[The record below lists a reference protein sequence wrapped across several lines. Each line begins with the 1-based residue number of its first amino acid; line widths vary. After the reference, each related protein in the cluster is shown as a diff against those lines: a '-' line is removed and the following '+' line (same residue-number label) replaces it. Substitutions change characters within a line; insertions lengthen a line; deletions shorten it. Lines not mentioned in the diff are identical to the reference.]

1 MATNSISENE
11 NILVRVDQQNIV
23 HIDPNSILTSDGEI
37 KSRLVDHESLV
48 TYVNLEADLVPRSI
62 LFADKA
68 ENSLLSLAS
77 GTFNMMR
84 NQGDKNPFE
93 NNLDSNWTET
103 FNPALTKKN
112 DDGTTEFL
120 TPPNYDPSAQTFG
133 IQSIQIVVK
142 GASGIP
148 QVSINFLDVRG
159 KTLFESPENSPYKA
173 FFHQPWPVFYLTV
186 KGYFGKAIRYRLH
199 LVDFKTKFNGSTG
212 NFEITT
218 KFVGST
224 YAYLS
229 DILLQNALNAPYMY
243 MVEKPGDYK
252 TNDKTGFVEKRVSKS
267 TKGYSILSSVYD
279 EYKAKGYVSKDFPVK
294 TLRDL
299 IMTANSL
306 DKIIENALFAEV
318 VDASVLSDVA
328 EYDSILDGFEKS
340 VVAWGGRYLSGTV
353 LDRVNDW
360 DHFGLTKTVTDKTS
374 TTNGANSG
382 DIITG
387 TTNNLAL
394 QRKITYYVDRLEKN
408 SAFGKIV
415 KESADKNK
423 VKDKNRVTTFSID
436 LSRVSRASDFTVF
449 RNGNFGVAI
458 ERLVSEIKN
467 IQNAFVKGRDAVEM
481 KVESRMNEIIK
492 DPKKGGFGF
501 APTIR
506 NIFAV
511 ILANTDTYIRLM
523 KDVHQKAIRLSNTR
537 KEDLGLKISDDKN
550 ECLYPWPEV
559 KKKEKDRNTYTH
571 FYPGDKDIAA
581 SIKGDQFSVWPE
593 VEFVET
599 YHSMATK
606 RVDPLSNKEISSSE
620 LTFVFDDDV
629 ERKQTENVSTLFNVI
644 GKTPYSNKTLTGVL
658 YEIYERAQHITS
670 MDSFGMNNGL
680 REIVKKEFENINN
693 ALADDVDLR
702 DILSKQI
709 KSSSSLEYYMRISSP
724 NDRYPYFIDKLA
736 TVDYIKETLDID
748 FDITDY
754 NNVSYTYKLDTNYE
768 ELQSFINDYK
778 VETYRFNIFP
788 FNTEKYKTYVGGKP
802 ITNKDYNFKKT
813 LFVGK
818 DGNFI
823 SSPIDPLA
831 WVEKDYRKNMF
842 TKELKISGVTRNI
855 LNTPYF
861 HKQLF
866 SDFFKGGAVERYT
879 GSAYLLLN
887 SLPFKDLD
895 DKITFNELENNE
907 SVLMSTLFREVG
919 STHYIPYHLL
929 LKWGSIYHR
938 YKKFILDGVDIISGI
953 TAPINT
959 KFFFDNNTN
968 TTLNLSGVTSALSGV
983 TMSTN
988 KYAGL
993 YPYYHGVYHQIV
1005 NGYSFFNPSGFT
1017 TTTADANLSSA
1028 LYVATT
1034 TNGVNTIKYK
1044 KPSIGN
1050 EALLTSII
1058 DNSIFTTG
1066 DDRYTILP
1074 SNGGTP
1080 QIAIGTGRFYD
1091 VEQDSF
1097 RLILGSSV
1105 EYLTTPIFSGMTF
1118 PTYYEKLE
1126 DETGLFSLNGNKKKV
1141 IDLIATFNPTLLDEF
1156 EKMFIK
1162 FASLDFGIGD
1172 KIGTTHDYD
1181 MFQEILK
1188 EISSIPKDGITLS
1201 SDGYSKQLYTAQVKK
1216 LELITDKLLENKN
1229 LKQVTLGNPKQVDN
1243 NLLYKLIERSRP
1255 KKFSNALYTG
1265 LTKQYVELLEN
1276 ASNFREPQFNTSQLT
1291 AQNYNYMLLYIG
1303 ENIYEPQY
1311 YSGITHLYA
1320 NFFQVNDIKVDE
1332 QNIHDYRELAR
1343 IYAGWV
1349 KSENVKTPNAFVPTN
1364 EKFID
1369 YLTANIFNPNDSRLR
1384 IFLDSLIG
1392 KFPALGDEKK
1402 ANSVTIYNSYNE
1414 AKTLK
1419 LDTYQFFKSFN
1430 DKWIAGNAIGQRSL
1444 IEEFLFLDRA
1454 NRDIG
1459 DEAFI
1464 NLERLI
1470 SLSDEKNAK
1479 VDLYS
1484 AISILIQGT
1493 NFDMRPLPAYVNF
1506 YGTNTSNKKRIIPSK
1521 NLARNLFGTYLEVD
1535 YQESSPKIILQH
1547 IGNTSKYLDMARI
1560 SKEYK
1565 FKNDSFDISDTN
1577 NNPLLVEP
1585 KIFMDADISKS
1596 NRVVSFEINFGD
1608 QGQGLFKSIS
1618 LDQATYKN
1626 TTESAVAQER
1636 LARSQSGGGTTQVDI
1651 GLFDI
1656 YKTASYQCE
1665 VTMMGDVMIQP
1676 TMYFYL
1682 SNVPMFHGTY
1692 YIMEVNHSIKGNSV
1706 ETSFK
1711 GVRISNSSLPKMS
1724 DSFVASYRPL
1734 FSRIL
1739 SAALRKK
1746 QQQANEIKSEKNFD
1760 FKNKGGNVTI
1770 DIGSQ
1775 LLNEDIEK
1783 KLVKESGY
1791 YLNLIPYNGA
1801 KLTDA
1806 YGKAVE
1812 EKYVQLIDRGN
1823 NDKWLRARVVL
1834 MGGNIYKLEDTDKM
1848 LGISYLT
1855 SSPNL
1860 VKTWGDIKTTLYE
1873 FCTVRLNTTGKE
1885 KEALNTK
1892 TIKFSNPKTG
1902 TNYELASNIDPTN
1915 GKYDGIV
1922 HSAPKFDLGN
1932 YGIAMNSRLMKKLK
1946 LNEGDL
1952 VYFQMN

>member
-1 MATNSISENE
+1 MATNSIGENE

-37 KSRLVDHESLV
+37 KSRLVDHENLV

-68 ENSLLSLAS
+68 ENSLLSIAS

-93 NNLDSNWTET
+93 NNLDANWTET
-103 FNPALTKKN
+103 FNPAMTTKDK
-112 DDGTTEFL
+112 DGNTEFL
-120 TPPNYDPSAQTFG
+120 TPSNYDATAQTFG

-142 GASGIP
+142 GASSIP

-199 LVDFKTKFNGSTG
+199 LVDFKTKFNGGTG

-243 MVEKPGDYK
+243 MVEKSDPYT
-252 TNDKTGFVEKRVSKS
+252 TNTKTGFVEKKISKS
-267 TKGYSILSSVYD
+267 TKGYSILCSVYD
-279 EYKAKGYVSKDFPVK
+279 EYKAKGYIPKNFPNK

-318 VDASVLSDVA
+318 VDPSVLSDVA
-328 EYDSILDGFEKS
+328 QYDSILDTFEKGII
-340 VVAWGGRYLSGTV
+340 AWGGRYLSGTV

-360 DHFGLTKTVTDKTS
+360 DHFGLNKTVTDQTA

-387 TTNNLAL
+387 TTNNLSL
-394 QRKITYYVDRLEKN
+394 QRKLDSYVQKLEIN
-408 SAFGKIV
+408 SAFGKQV
-415 KESADKNK
+415 KSDKDKNNA
-423 VKDKNRVTTFSID
+423 NRVTTFSID
-436 LSRVSRASDFTVF
+436 LSKVSRASDFTVF
-449 RNGNFGVAI
+449 RNGNYGVAI

-467 IQNAFVKGRDAVEM
+467 IQNTFVKGRDAVEM
-481 KVESRMNEIIK
+481 KVESKMNDIIK
-492 DPKKGGFGF
+492 DPEKGGFGF
-501 APTIR
+501 SPTIR

-523 KDVHQKAIRLSNTR
+523 KDVHQKAIRLSNSR

-571 FYPGDKDIAA
+571 FYPGDSDIAK

-620 LTFVFDDDV
+620 LTFVFDNNV

-644 GKTPYSNKTLTGVL
+644 ATTPYSNKTLTGIL

-670 MDSFGMNNGL
+670 MDSFTIDGGL
-680 REIVKKEFENINN
+680 REIVKKEFENISNS
-693 ALADDVDLR
+693 LTDDVDLR

-709 KSSSSLEYYMRISSP
+709 KNTSSLEYYMRISSP
-724 NDRYPYFIDKLA
+724 NDRYPYFLDKLA

-754 NNVSYTYKLDTNYE
+754 NNVTYTYKLDTNYE
-768 ELQSFINDYK
+768 QLQSFINDYK
-778 VETYRFNIFP
+778 VEEYRFSVFP
-788 FNTEKYKTYVGGKP
+788 FNTEKYKTYVGGKA
-802 ITNKDYNFKKT
+802 ITNKDYNFNNT
-813 LFVGK
+813 LFVGR

-823 SSPIDPLA
+823 SSPVDPKA
-831 WVEKDYRKNMF
+831 WVKSGYEQNMF
-842 TKELKISGVTRNI
+842 SNDLRMGDLTRNI

-866 SDFFKGGAVERYT
+866 NDFFKGGAVERYT

-887 SLPFKDLD
+887 SLPYKDLT
-895 DKITFNELENNE
+895 DKITFNESTNSN

-919 STHYIPYHLL
+919 STHYVPYHLL
-929 LKWGSIYHR
+929 LKWGAIYHR
-938 YKKFILDGVDIISGI
+938 YKKYILEGVDIISGI
-953 TAPINT
+953 TTPINT
-959 KFFFDNNTN
+959 KYFFDNNTN
-968 TTLNLSGVTSALSGV
+968 TTLNLSGVTPTLSGV
-983 TMSTN
+983 TMSANT
-988 KYAGL
+988 YTGL
-993 YPYYHGVYHQIV
+993 YPYYHGIYHQIV

-1017 TTTADANLSSA
+1017 TTTVDANLSSA

-1044 KPSIGN
+1044 KPDIGN

-1058 DNSIFTTG
+1058 DNSAFTTG

-1074 SNGGTP
+1074 SNGNTT
-1080 QIAIGTGRFYD
+1080 QTTIGTSRFLG

-1097 RLILGSSV
+1097 RLILGSTF
-1105 EYLTTPIFSGMTF
+1105 EYRSTPNFSGMTF
-1118 PTYYEKLE
+1118 PTYYEKFE
-1126 DETGLFSLNGNKKKV
+1126 DELDLFSLDSSYKKV
-1141 IDLIATFNPTLLDEF
+1141 MDLIATFSPTLLDEF

-1188 EISSIPKDGITLS
+1188 EISSVPKEGITLS
-1201 SDGYSKQLYTAQVKK
+1201 SDDYGKQLYDAQVKK
-1216 LELITDKLLENKN
+1216 LELITAKLLENKN

-1243 NLLYKLIERSRP
+1243 NLLYKMVERARP
-1255 KKFSNALYTG
+1255 KKYSNALYTG
-1265 LTKQYVELLEN
+1265 LTKQYVELLDT
-1276 ASNFREPQFNTSQLT
+1276 ALNFRDPQFNTNQLT
-1291 AQNYNYMLLYIG
+1291 AQNYKYMLLYIG
-1303 ENIYEPQY
+1303 ENVYEPQY

-1320 NFFQVNDIKVDE
+1320 NFFEVNDIKVDE

-1349 KSENVKTPNAFVPTN
+1349 KKESVKTPNAFVPTN

-1369 YLTANIFNPNDSRLR
+1369 YIEANIFNPADARLKV
-1384 IFLDSLIG
+1384 FLDNLIN
-1392 KFPALGDEKK
+1392 KFPTLGDDKK
-1402 ANSVTIYNSYNE
+1402 PNNVTIYNSYNE

-1430 DKWIAGNAIGQRSL
+1430 DKWISGNAIGQRSL

-1470 SLSDEKNAK
+1470 SLSDPKNAK

-1506 YGTNTSNKKRIIPSK
+1506 YGTNTSNKKRIMPSK
-1521 NLARNLFGTYLEVD
+1521 NLARTLFGTYLEVD
-1535 YQESSPKIILQH
+1535 YQESSPKIILQY
-1547 IGNTSKYLDMARI
+1547 IGNTSKYLDMERI
-1560 SKEYK
+1560 SKQYK

-1682 SNVPMFHGTY
+1682 SNVPMFQGTY
-1692 YIMEVNHSIKGNSV
+1692 YIQEVNHSVKGNSV

-1739 SAALRKK
+1739 SAALKKK
-1746 QQQANEIKSEKNFD
+1746 QQVANEIKSEKNYD
-1760 FKNKGGNVTI
+1760 FKGNNVTI
-1770 DIGSQ
+1770 DIGAQ
-1775 LLNEDIEK
+1775 LLNEDIDK

-1806 YGKAVE
+1806 YGNAAE
-1812 EKYVQLIDRGN
+1812 EKYVQLINRGDSDN
-1823 NDKWLRARVVL
+1823 KPWLRARVVL
-1834 MGGNIYKLEDTDKM
+1834 MGGNVYTLKDDDKM

-1873 FCTVRLNTTGKE
+1873 FCAVRLNTTGKE
-1885 KEALNTK
+1885 KEVLNTK

-1902 TNYELASNIDPTN
+1902 TNYELVSNIDPVN

-1922 HSAPKFDLGN
+1922 HSAPKIDLGN
-1932 YGIAMNSRLMKKLK
+1932 YGIAMNVRLMKKLK

>member
-68 ENSLLSLAS
+68 ENSLLSVAS

-93 NNLDSNWTET
+93 NNFDSNWTET
-103 FNPALTKKN
+103 FNPALTKK
-112 DDGTTEFL
+112 DKDGNTQFL
-120 TPPNYDPSAQTFG
+120 TPTDYDPTAQTFG
-133 IQSIQIVVK
+133 IQSINIVVK

-199 LVDFKTKFNGSTG
+199 LVDFKVQNDCFIQLSQST
-212 NFEITT
+212 
-218 KFVGST
+218 
-224 YAYLS
+224 
-229 DILLQNALNAPYMY
+229 
-243 MVEKPGDYK
+243 
-252 TNDKTGFVEKRVSKS
+252 R
-267 TKGYSILSSVYD
+267 GYSILSSVYD
-279 EYKAKGYVSKDFPVK
+279 EYKAKGYVSKDFPNK

-318 VDASVLSDVA
+318 VDPSVLSDVA
-328 EYDSILDGFEKS
+328 EYDAILDAFEKT
-340 VVAWGGRYLSGTV
+340 VIAWGGRYLSGTV
-353 LDRVNDW
+353 LDRVNEW
-360 DHFGLTKTVTDKTS
+360 NYFGLNKTVTDKTS

-387 TTNNLAL
+387 TTNNLSL
-394 QRKITYYVDRLEKN
+394 QRKITYYVDKLEKN
-408 SAFGKIV
+408 SAFGKTV
-415 KESADKNK
+415 KPTDK
-423 VKDKNRVTTFSID
+423 KDKNRVTTFSID
-436 LSRVSRASDFTVF
+436 LSRLSRVTDFAVF

-458 ERLVSEIKN
+458 ESLVSEIKN

-481 KVESRMNEIIK
+481 KVESKMNEIIK

-523 KDVHQKAIRLSNTR
+523 KDVHQKAIRLSNSR
-537 KEDLGLKISDDKN
+537 KVDLGLKISDDKN

-559 KKKEKDRNTYTH
+559 KKKEKDRNTYTQ
-571 FYPGDKDIAA
+571 FYPGDKDIAG

-620 LTFVFDDDV
+620 LTFVFDDDI
-629 ERKQTENVSTLFNVI
+629 ERKQKENVSTLFNVI
-644 GKTPYSNKTLTGVL
+644 TTTPYANKTLTGVL

-670 MDSFGMNNGL
+670 MDSFGMDTGL
-680 REIVKKEFENINN
+680 REIVKKEFENISN
-693 ALADDVDLR
+693 ALSDDVDIR

-709 KSSSSLEYYMRISSP
+709 KSTSSLEYYMRTSSP
-724 NDRYPYFIDKLA
+724 NDRYPYFLDKLA
-736 TVDYIKETLDID
+736 TVDYIKELLDID

-754 NNVSYTYKLDTNYE
+754 NDVTYTYKLDTNYE
-768 ELQSFINDYK
+768 QLQSSINDYK
-778 VETYRFNIFP
+778 VETYRFNVFP

-802 ITNKDYNFKKT
+802 ITNKDYNFNKT

-823 SSPIDPLA
+823 SSPVDPQA

-842 TKELKISGVTRNI
+842 SKELKISGVTRNI

-887 SLPFKDLD
+887 SLPYKDLD
-895 DKITFNELENNE
+895 DKITFDETTNSN
-907 SVLMSTLFREVG
+907 SVLMSTLFREIG
-919 STHYIPYHLL
+919 STHYVPYHLL

-938 YKKFILDGVDIISGI
+938 YKKYILEGVDIISGI

-959 KFFFDNNTN
+959 KSFFDNNTN
-968 TTLNLSGVTSALSGV
+968 TTLNLSGVTQALSGV
-983 TMSTN
+983 TMSAN
-988 KYAGL
+988 RFAGL

-1005 NGYSFFNPSGFT
+1005 NGYSFFNPSGYT
-1017 TTTADANLSSA
+1017 TTTAEANLSSA

-1034 TNGVNTIKYK
+1034 TNGINTIKYK

-1058 DNSIFTTG
+1058 DNSVFTTG
-1066 DDRYTILP
+1066 DNRYTILP
-1074 SNGGTP
+1074 SNGSTP

-1097 RLILGSSV
+1097 RLILGSSF
-1105 EYLTTPIFSGMTF
+1105 EYMTTPIFSGMTF

-1126 DETGLFSLNGNKKKV
+1126 DEAGLFSLNGNKKKV
-1141 IDLIATFNPTLLDEF
+1141 MDLIATFSPTLLDEF

-1188 EISSIPKDGITLS
+1188 EISSVPKDGITLS
-1201 SDGYSKQLYTAQVKK
+1201 SDNYGKQLYDAQVKK
-1216 LELITDKLLENKN
+1216 LELITNKLLEKKN
-1229 LKQVTLGNPKQVDN
+1229 LKQVTLGNAKQIDN
-1243 NLLYKLIERSRP
+1243 NLLYKLIERTRP
-1255 KKFSNALYTG
+1255 KKYSNALYTG
-1265 LTKQYVELLEN
+1265 ITKQYIELLNN
-1276 ASNFREPQFNTSQLT
+1276 ASNFREPQFFSSQLT
-1291 AQNYNYMLLYIG
+1291 AQNYKYMLLYIG
-1303 ENIYEPQY
+1303 ENIYEQQY
-1311 YSGITHLYA
+1311 YSGITHIYA
-1320 NFFQVNDIKVDE
+1320 NFFEVNDIRVDE

-1349 KSENVKTPNAFVPTN
+1349 KAESVKTPNTFVPTN
-1364 EKFID
+1364 QKFID

-1384 IFLDSLIG
+1384 IFLDSLIS
-1392 KFPALGDEKK
+1392 KFPDLGDEKK
-1402 ANSVTIYNSYNE
+1402 SNVVTIYNSYNE

-1430 DKWIAGNAIGQRSL
+1430 DKWISGNAIGQRSL

-1464 NLERLI
+1464 NL
-1470 SLSDEKNAK
+1470 
-1479 VDLYS
+1479 
-1484 AISILIQGT
+1484 
-1493 NFDMRPLPAYVNF
+1493 
-1506 YGTNTSNKKRIIPSK
+1506 
-1521 NLARNLFGTYLEVD
+1521 
-1535 YQESSPKIILQH
+1535 
-1547 IGNTSKYLDMARI
+1547 
-1560 SKEYK
+1560 
-1565 FKNDSFDISDTN
+1565 
-1577 NNPLLVEP
+1577 
-1585 KIFMDADISKS
+1585 
-1596 NRVVSFEINFGD
+1596 
-1608 QGQGLFKSIS
+1608 
-1618 LDQATYKN
+1618 
-1626 TTESAVAQER
+1626 
-1636 LARSQSGGGTTQVDI
+1636 
-1651 GLFDI
+1651 
-1656 YKTASYQCE
+1656 
-1665 VTMMGDVMIQP
+1665 
-1676 TMYFYL
+1676 
-1682 SNVPMFHGTY
+1682 
-1692 YIMEVNHSIKGNSV
+1692 
-1706 ETSFK
+1706 
-1711 GVRISNSSLPKMS
+1711 
-1724 DSFVASYRPL
+1724 
-1734 FSRIL
+1734 
-1739 SAALRKK
+1739 
-1746 QQQANEIKSEKNFD
+1746 
-1760 FKNKGGNVTI
+1760 
-1770 DIGSQ
+1770 
-1775 LLNEDIEK
+1775 
-1783 KLVKESGY
+1783 
-1791 YLNLIPYNGA
+1791 
-1801 KLTDA
+1801 
-1806 YGKAVE
+1806 
-1812 EKYVQLIDRGN
+1812 
-1823 NDKWLRARVVL
+1823 
-1834 MGGNIYKLEDTDKM
+1834 
-1848 LGISYLT
+1848 
-1855 SSPNL
+1855 
-1860 VKTWGDIKTTLYE
+1860 
-1873 FCTVRLNTTGKE
+1873 
-1885 KEALNTK
+1885 
-1892 TIKFSNPKTG
+1892 
-1902 TNYELASNIDPTN
+1902 
-1915 GKYDGIV
+1915 
-1922 HSAPKFDLGN
+1922 
-1932 YGIAMNSRLMKKLK
+1932 
-1946 LNEGDL
+1946 
-1952 VYFQMN
+1952 